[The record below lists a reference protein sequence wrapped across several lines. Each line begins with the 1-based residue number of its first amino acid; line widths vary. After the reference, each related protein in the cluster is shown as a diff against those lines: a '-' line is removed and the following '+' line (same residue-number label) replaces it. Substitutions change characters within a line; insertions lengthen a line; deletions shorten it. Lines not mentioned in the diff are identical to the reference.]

1 MCIFGTIYGIKWE
14 KAYEADIDAYI
25 ITTHEPKDIRALIS
39 QALTRLGTWIL
50 INMNLIPIAM
60 IATLESVKLA

>member
-39 QALTRLGTWIL
+39 
-50 INMNLIPIAM
+50 
-60 IATLESVKLA
+60 